1 MSPVPDGE
9 WELAEGCRLH
19 WISWDDE
26 YVVFDEG
33 SGDTHL
39 LDFLA
44 SEVLKVLEQ
53 SSGSEQALVERV
65 VARLGLDP
73 DIDLERRIREAIA
86 KFRDAGLVEQIRL

>member
-1 MSPVPDGE
+1 MSPVSDAE

-44 SEVLKVLEQ
+44 FEVLKVLEQ